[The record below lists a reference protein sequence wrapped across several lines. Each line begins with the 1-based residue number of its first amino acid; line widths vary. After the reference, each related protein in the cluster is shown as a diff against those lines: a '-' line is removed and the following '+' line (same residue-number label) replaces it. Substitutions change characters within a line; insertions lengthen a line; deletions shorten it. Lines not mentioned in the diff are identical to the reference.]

1 MRICDEIYG
10 TVKLSGVLGEL
21 MNSQLVQ
28 RLKGIHQG
36 GASYLVNPTW
46 NVTRFDHSVGVMM
59 LVKKLGGTEE
69 EQIASLLH
77 DVSHTAFSH
86 VSDLVFDHKNEDYHE
101 FIYEQM
107 VASSSIPTILR
118 QEGMDWKKLLLDDS
132 KWTLLE
138 QSAPELC
145 ADRVDYTLR
154 DMYTY
159 GKITL
164 EEVHWFLAQLAVVN
178 GRMFC
183 TDLFAAEWF
192 VETYYK
198 EVIGFFMDPLNIYG
212 YDRLALVLKRALAIE
227 VISKDD
233 FLKEDNQL
241 IAQLSTSDDHEIQT
255 LLNELSTSV
264 QVEETLEESHIHR
277 KTKVRLINPS
287 IVKDGSLVPA
297 STLSKRIRLMNEAAK
312 VKAEKGVSLKVH
324 D

>member
-1 MRICDEIYG
+1 MRIYDELYG
-10 TVKLSGVLGEL
+10 TVELNGVLVEL
-21 MNSQLVQ
+21 MNSQPVQ

-59 LVKKLGGTEE
+59 LVNKLGGTEE

-107 VASSSIPTILR
+107 VAGSSIPTILH
-118 QEGMDWKKLLLDDS
+118 QEGMDWKKLLLEDS

-241 IAQLSTSDDHEIQT
+241 ISQLSTSDDHEIQT
-255 LLNELSTSV
+255 LLNELSKNV
-264 QVEETLEESHIHR
+264 EFEETMDDFHIYR
-277 KTKVRLINPS
+277 KTKVRLIDPS
-287 IVKDGSLVPA
+287 VVTNGRLMPA
-297 STLSKRIRLMNEAAK
+297 STLSMRIQVMNKVAK
-312 VKAEKGVSLKVH
+312 AKAKKGVYLKIH
-324 D
+324 Y